1 MTSRQVPGKGD
12 RAKTNQFPVTITF
25 STTPTPWHEELLKQY
40 CLIEHNEL
48 LAMAEFD
55 EEASAGR
62 CGSIRL
68 IEEEEWWR
76 KTQDGKFLRYS
87 KKRNMTRDSR
97 DSRHA
102 DGN

>member
-1 MTSRQVPGKGD
+1 MTSRLVGKGG
-12 RAKTNQFPVTITF
+12 RTKTYHIPMTITF
-25 STTPTPWHEELLKQY
+25 ATTPTPWHDELEKQY
-40 CLIEHNEL
+40 SLIEHNEL

-55 EEASAGR
+55 EEASAGL

-76 KTQDGKFLRYS
+76 KAQDGKFLRYS
-87 KKRNMTRDSR
+87 KKRDMTRDSKR
-97 DSRHA
+97 A